1 MFNMVISNYS
11 MPDSSKLNSSTTAS
25 RSSTKKT
32 EKIKEKSPS
41 PKKEVIDKDLE
52 ASIISKKEL
61 EEQEYLREM
70 REKKLREALEE
81 KKYRDI
87 SVRISPQENF
97 LCLAVDGSQT
107 SKDAFEI
114 ILTEFFP
121 RIHDSV
127 LICPHI
133 YNNTQDENFNWRFQ
147 KQYVIDYYKTRLI
160 TSIADRQG
168 YLIIQDR
175 DAYKVHEIEQAYKI
189 AEVNNTKYFFCGY
202 DGLREQGLKPS
213 RIDVGLEYL
222 LGESKIPIMI
232 MKDKHKRGVKNQGY
246 KWLLLMDR
254 SNSDCLKVLDLFLPL
269 IDREKD
275 RIYGLTLMPPYV
287 AFDDIKAPFYEK
299 MKELNFFEGE
309 QFEYSFREYKSNPIP
324 ILTEF
329 VNHNPEHY
337 FDFVIFLNNPA
348 KFKMQKK
355 ECHTFKYIKLL
366 FANICFCNFAYLE
379 GYDYKVI
386 SKLPNE
392 IDERKYLDQFSK
404 VDAEDIKN
412 AMGVSKE
419 NENNIN
425 EDEEN
430 KEINKINDEG
440 VIPSEIYGV
449 SHGQFVEMK
458 KKSQDTK
465 SVKTAST
472 TTTNNNKQ
480 DIKKPTQ
487 TQNKKNTTTSKVNN
501 ASQKNT
507 KINHPANKY
516 TKGKTGKK

>member
-1 MFNMVISNYS
+1 
-11 MPDSSKLNSSTTAS
+11 
-25 RSSTKKT
+25 
-32 EKIKEKSPS
+32 
-41 PKKEVIDKDLE
+41 
-52 ASIISKKEL
+52 
-61 EEQEYLREM
+61 
-70 REKKLREALEE
+70 
-81 KKYRDI
+81 
-87 SVRISPQENF
+87 
-97 LCLAVDGSQT
+97 
-107 SKDAFEI
+107 
-114 ILTEFFP
+114 
-121 RIHDSV
+121 
-127 LICPHI
+127 
-133 YNNTQDENFNWRFQ
+133 
-147 KQYVIDYYKTRLI
+147 
-160 TSIADRQG
+160 
-168 YLIIQDR
+168 
-175 DAYKVHEIEQAYKI
+175 
-189 AEVNNTKYFFCGY
+189 
-202 DGLREQGLKPS
+202 
-213 RIDVGLEYL
+213 
-222 LGESKIPIMI
+222 MI
-232 MKDKHKRGVKNQGY
+232 MKDKHKRVVKNQEY
-246 KWLLLMDR
+246 KQLIIIDR
-254 SNSDCLKVLDLFLPL
+254 SNSDCLKIFDLFLPL
-269 IDREKD
+269 IDRDKD

-487 TQNKKNTTTSKVNN
+487 TQNKKNTITSKVNN

-507 KINHPANKY
+507 KITINF
-516 TKGKTGKK
+516 